1 MAERVRRGM
10 QTVTNL
16 GQFTRRKIDALLL
29 HIRARPLTDSLLEK
43 ALQLLRHLLDHV
55 GEVGE
60 LPCDEPDIRVIGHLV
75 L

>member
-1 MAERVRRGM
+1 M

-43 ALQLLRHLLDHV
+43 ALQLLGHLLDHV

-60 LPCDEPDIRVIGHLV
+60 LPRDEPDIRVIGHLV